1 MNKRERQQKILG
13 LIQASPIATQE
24 DLRSLLERSG
34 VPATQSSVSRDL
46 EELGVVKQH
55 GHYRLLRTNGATTR
69 GLLSLDHAGESLVI
83 ARTIPGLAS
92 AVAVEIDAA
101 AMPEIVGTIA
111 GEDTIFIAVRE
122 AKALR
127 TIIKNIWELFGKAEL

>member
-1 MNKRERQQKILG
+1 IG
-13 LIQASPIATQE
+13 TQD
-24 DLRSLLERSG
+24 DLRALLERSG

-55 GHYRLLRTNGATTR
+55 GHYTLPRTNGNGAR
-69 GLLSLDHAGESLVI
+69 GLLSLDQAGDSLII
-83 ARTIPGLAS
+83 ARTAPGLAS

-101 AMPEIVGTIA
+101 ALTEVVGTIA

-122 AKALR
+122 PRAQR
-127 TIIKNIWELFGKAEL
+127 TTIKRVWEIFEH

>member
-13 LIQASPIATQE
+13 LIQARPIGTQA
-24 DLRSLLERSG
+24 DLRSLLERTG
-34 VPATQSSVSRDL
+34 VPATQSSLSRDL
-46 EELGVVKQH
+46 EELGVVKHH
-55 GHYRLLRTNGATTR
+55 GHYTLPRTNGAATH

-83 ARTIPGLAS
+83 ARTVPGLAS

-101 AMPEIVGTIA
+101 LLSEIVGTIA

-122 AKALR
+122 AKDQTA
-127 TIIKNIWELFGKAEL
+127 TIKKVWKLFERK

>member
-1 MNKRERQQKILG
+1 MNKRERQQKILS
-13 LIQASPIATQE
+13 LIQASPIGTQA
-24 DLRSLLERSG
+24 DLRSLLERTG
-34 VPATQSSVSRDL
+34 VPATQSSLSRDL

-55 GHYRLLRTNGATTR
+55 GHYTLPRTNGTSTH

-83 ARTIPGLAS
+83 AHTIPGLAS

-122 AKALR
+122 AKAQR
-127 TIIKNIWELFGKAEL
+127 TAIKKVWNLFER